1 MRNSSG
7 IVAGSRR
14 ANPHSIAIAKDS
26 VCFRAV
32 RRRVIVPSIPSVLWT
47 SPRQISV
54 FGPSSSRPS
63 RKVWVPDLIDNTF
76 GSTPPALRRGYA
88 SRVNVPVA
96 FECQVRSGLPTVLVH
111 FRLWR
116 FRTRL
121 WRIITRRRW
130 ESRTYKA
137 RSAGRPSAE
146 NSCSRSRL

>member
-1 MRNSSG
+1 MRNSPGSWQDRAARTH
-7 IVAGSRR
+7 IPLLSRR
-14 ANPHSIAIAKDS
+14 TRCAFAQYADASSCLRFHP
-26 VCFRAV
+26 CCGRAPG
-32 RRRVIVPSIPSVLWT
+32 RF
-47 SPRQISV
+47 QF

-146 NSCSRSRL
+146 NSCTRSRL